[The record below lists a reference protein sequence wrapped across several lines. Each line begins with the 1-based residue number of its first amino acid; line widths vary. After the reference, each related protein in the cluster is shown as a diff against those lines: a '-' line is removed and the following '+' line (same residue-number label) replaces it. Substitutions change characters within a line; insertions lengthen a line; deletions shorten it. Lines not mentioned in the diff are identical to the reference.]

1 MTSEKAKGNEMGV
14 FENELR
20 SRMRAKLQ
28 VLFLPHS
35 CNGRITHMTDL
46 IVIGGGLAGSE
57 AAWQAAQRGLNVR
70 LYEMRPT
77 LQTGAHQTHDLAE
90 LVCSNS
96 LGSNLPDRASG
107 LLKNETR
114 WLGSTLLECA
124 EQTSLPAGGALAV
137 DRELFARLVTERIA
151 SHANIEIVREEV
163 KEIPNTPTIVASG
176 PLTSPA
182 LSDSIATLSGVG
194 NLFFFDAIA
203 PVIHAETI
211 NLEIAFRASR
221 YGTNVRASTTAGLDT
236 PQLARGYST
245 NDSAQDEEGD
255 YINCPFTKDEYY
267 AFVEALLKA
276 ERIELRAFEEAIK
289 SGVKAGHFFEGCLP
303 VEIIA
308 ERGIDSLAFGP
319 MRPVGLRNP
328 RTGKRP
334 YAVVQLRQDNLAGG
348 LYNLVG
354 FQTNLKFP
362 EQKRVLRMIPGLES
376 AEFMRYGQMHR
387 NTFIASPKLLRR
399 TLQHITRDD
408 LFFAGQ
414 ITGVEGYM
422 GNIATGLLAGVNAA
436 RVLNGEEAIIL
447 PQTTMLGALC
457 HYVTHADLKDFQP
470 MKANFGI
477 LPPLE
482 FGSKTG
488 KRERG
493 QAYAERALGDLSLT
507 LPKEQRDDMSGVTS
521 EAQVGNGPSTA
532 LRSARGEASH

>member
-1 MTSEKAKGNEMGV
+1 M
-14 FENELR
+14 
-20 SRMRAKLQ
+20 
-28 VLFLPHS
+28 
-35 CNGRITHMTDL
+35 
-46 IVIGGGLAGSE
+46 
-57 AAWQAAQRGLNVR
+57 
-70 LYEMRPT
+70 
-77 LQTGAHQTHDLAE
+77 
-90 LVCSNS
+90 
-96 LGSNLPDRASG
+96 
-107 LLKNETR
+107 
-114 WLGSTLLECA
+114 LLECA
-124 EQTSLPAGGALAV
+124 EQASLPAGGALAV
-137 DRELFARLVTERIA
+137 DRELFARLVTERLEN
-151 SHANIEIVREEV
+151 HPNIEIVREEV
-163 KEIPNTPTIVASG
+163 KRIPDTPTIIASG

-182 LSDSIATLSGVG
+182 LSDSIAKLSGEEH
-194 NLFFFDAIA
+194 LFFFDAIA
-203 PVIHAETI
+203 PVIHAESV
-211 NLEIAFRASR
+211 NMEIAFRASR
-221 YGTNVRASTTAGLDT
+221 YGMNARPERTTERSLLRTQSKD
-236 PQLARGYST
+236 
-245 NDSAQDEEGD
+245 DDGD
-255 YINCPFTKDEYY
+255 YINCPFTRDEYY

-319 MRPVGLRNP
+319 MRPVGLRDP

-334 YAVVQLRQDNLAGG
+334 YAVVQLRQDNLAGS

-362 EQKRVLRMIPGLES
+362 EQKRVLRVIPGLEN

-387 NTFIASPKLLRR
+387 NTFIASPKLLRP

-436 RVLNGEEAIIL
+436 RVLHNEEPITL

-477 LPPLE
+477 LPPME
-482 FGSKTG
+482 FVSKIG

-493 QAYAERALGDLSLT
+493 QAYAERALGDLSLA
-507 LPKEQRDDMSGVTS
+507 LPKEQRDDVSGMTN
-521 EAQVGNGPSTA
+521 EAHSGNGPSTA
-532 LRSARGEASH
+532 LRSAQGEVSH